1 MRNDQKRM
9 LEQLLAAGFTPDSVI
24 EFVNSHDFSELNHT
38 GKLSVQLHP
47 ADDVKIPMKDGIV
60 DLRDAGHALLHV
72 IGEHG
77 EARRD
82 DPEVAAFRAALNQDR
97 DRRTADDLWNW
108 LLACLEC
115 GEVHPLRVVAGG
127 PTFVHPDDGHPPVLR
142 ADGGMWWLRDK
153 WDREAR

>member
-47 ADDVKIPMKDGIV
+47 
-60 DLRDAGHALLHV
+60 
-72 IGEHG
+72 
-77 EARRD
+77 
-82 DPEVAAFRAALNQDR
+82 AAFRAALNQDR